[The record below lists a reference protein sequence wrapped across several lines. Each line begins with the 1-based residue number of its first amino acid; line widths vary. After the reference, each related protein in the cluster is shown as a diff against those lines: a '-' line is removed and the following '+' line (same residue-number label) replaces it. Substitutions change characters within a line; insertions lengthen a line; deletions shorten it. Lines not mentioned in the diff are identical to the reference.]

1 MKNILTIFILTITC
15 LSFALTGDE
24 ILRKVDENI
33 TPASIEYTGKMVI
46 NRSGREQVKEMKV
59 FGSGAD
65 KAFVEFLSPPRD
77 KGTKYL
83 RIDDDLWMYLP
94 GANRTVKISGHML
107 RQSMMG
113 SDFSYEDQTSRN
125 KMYEIYDTVIK
136 DETDDIYVIELTARP
151 DEETT
156 YYRRL
161 MRVSKADFSMIDQE
175 LYANSGKLL
184 KVMTVLENTEING
197 KKFPSRIK
205 MEDQIKKG
213 SYTEIIME
221 NIRLNIEIEE
231 SVFSFQNLEK
241 R

>member
-1 MKNILTIFILTITC
+1 MKNILLISLFTITA

-24 ILRKVDENI
+24 ILKKVDENI
-33 TPASIEYTGKMVI
+33 TPSSIEYTGKMVI
-46 NRSGREQVKEMKV
+46 SRSGKEQVKEMKV
-59 FGSGAD
+59 FGSGAE

-83 RIDDDLWMYLP
+83 RIGDDLWMYLP

-125 KMYEIYDTVIK
+125 KMYEIYNTVVK
-136 DETDDIYVIELTARP
+136 EETEELYVIELTAKP
-151 DEETT
+151 DAETT

-161 MRVSKADFSMIDQE
+161 MRVNKADFSMTEQE

-197 KKFPSRIK
+197 KKYPSRIR
-205 MEDQIKKG
+205 MEVQIKKD

-221 NIRLNIEIEE
+221 DIKLDIEIDE
-231 SVFSFQNLEK
+231 SIFSFSNLEK